1 MNSNKGSEELIAD
14 LQTQMTHL
22 KDISDNYKI
31 NHNQL
36 IELFVYYS
44 ACQNMV
50 NKLKEENIKN
60 KENYQNIKK
69 KINKIKNNM
78 ENEQDIIN
86 FYYNINKDN
95 CLESMKGMVKKI
107 SEKTKDIK
115 NKEITEM
122 ITTVKVVVGTKID
135 NDSNACLEWN
145 KLLTSLYYKI
155 LGKIEIEKQ
164 TEKHK
169 HGENPFKNWKDILEQ
184 IESIIKDINNPN

>member
-1 MNSNKGSEELIAD
+1 MNSNNEQLIVD
-14 LQTQMTHL
+14 LQTQMKHL

-31 NHNQL
+31 KHNQL

-60 KENYQNIKK
+60 KENYQNIKQ
-69 KINKIKNNM
+69 KINEIKNNM
-78 ENEQDIIN
+78 ENEHDIIN

-95 CLESMKGMVKKI
+95 CLKSMEKMVKKI
-107 SEKTKDIK
+107 SEKTKDIDNEEIKGLIK
-115 NKEITEM
+115 NINS
-122 ITTVKVVVGTKID
+122 IIRYKI
-135 NDSNACLEWN
+135 NNNSEECLEWN

-155 LGKIEIEKQ
+155 LGKIEIEKHIYN
-164 TEKHK
+164 EK
-169 HGENPFKNWKDILEQ
+169 PFENWKNILEQ